1 MMPATLACSLSF
13 MLPGLKVDSKYHRSE
28 FFEDFVYKNLLFF
41 LFSIK
46 AATPPNAIAFGSG
59 KLTVFDMIKSGVVA
73 NLLGILTINL
83 MMAGWGNWYFDLSND
98 SYKEWASDTMVCS
111 E

>member
-1 MMPATLACSLSF
+1 MELNFLKTLY
-13 MLPGLKVDSKYHRSE
+13 LKTY
-28 FFEDFVYKNLLFF
+28 LFF
-41 LFSIK
+41 VFSFI

-98 SYKEWASDTMVCS
+98 SYKEWASDTMVCP